1 MEQNIYKLRRVSRR
15 INHVPTNRSVA
26 QNDRQSKQ
34 LERINE
40 RFIKFFRDESDVD
53 LSDRQ
58 SKQLKRI
65 FERAVEVFGDESE
78 AKLWLKEPKSALEG
92 KAPIQLI
99 NTDLGVQQVELMLG
113 RIEHGIFV

>member
-15 INHVPTNRSVA
+15 INYVPTNRSVA
-26 QNDRQSKQ
+26 QN
-34 LERINE
+34 
-40 RFIKFFRDESDVD
+40 
-53 LSDRQ
+53 DRQ